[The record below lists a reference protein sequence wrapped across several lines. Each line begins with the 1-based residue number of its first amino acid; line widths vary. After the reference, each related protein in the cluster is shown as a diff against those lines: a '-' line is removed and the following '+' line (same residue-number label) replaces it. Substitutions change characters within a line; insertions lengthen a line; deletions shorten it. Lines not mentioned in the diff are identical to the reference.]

1 MADKAGRLDLEFL
14 ISESPDRER
23 ATLVEMRDGDS
34 SGPERRED
42 ELREL
47 RQSPATRRRTGPWRV
62 LLPRRSLRAPVLS
75 LTVPQQLYE
84 QVLRPADELYLWT
97 VYRYVDDRS
106 IHEESVNKAQLS
118 SATPNQADKTVS
130 VRLRYLY
137 EQGSPS
143 VEALLDKE
151 KENPFGD
158 YNQRNCQCQGRH
170 DRGWRRFKRLVGMG
184 EYTYVVQYEPGWT
197 VSHGEGHT
205 AHHSETFVIER
216 HTKDGGVQW
225 ECVCG
230 AWTEIKLEDAGR
242 ENMIVNVLYDS
253 GSAEER
259 VNLLRRGIPM
269 RWRLYALGFSALSA
283 IVIISSWVADQ
294 CSNGGALIGQ

>member
-1 MADKAGRLDLEFL
+1 MADGARRLDVRFL
-14 ISESPDRER
+14 IGKTPDRAE
-23 ATLVEMRDGDS
+23 AVSVEMRDGDT

-42 ELREL
+42 EVREL

-62 LLPRRSLRAPVLS
+62 LLPRRSLRSPVLR

-84 QVLRPADELYLWT
+84 QVLWPADDLYLWT
-97 VYRYVDDRS
+97 AWRYVNDGS
-106 IHEESVNKAQLS
+106 IHEETVNKAQLS

-158 YNQRNCQCQGRH
+158 YNQRNCQCQGQH

-230 AWTEIKLEDAGR
+230 AWTEIKPDDTGR
-242 ENMIVNVLYDS
+242 EDMIVNVLYDS
-253 GSAEER
+253 NSAEER
-259 VNLLRRGIPM
+259 VNLLRGGIPM
-269 RWRLYALGFSALSA
+269 RWRLYTLVLSAFSAIA
-283 IVIISSWVADQ
+283 IAASWIAGQ
-294 CSNGGALIGQ
+294 CSSGPTP

>member
-1 MADKAGRLDLEFL
+1 MADGARRLDVRFL
-14 ISESPDRER
+14 IGKTPDRAE
-23 ATLVEMRDGDS
+23 AVSVEMRDGDT

-42 ELREL
+42 EVREL

-62 LLPRRSLRAPVLS
+62 LLPRRSLRSPVLR

-84 QVLRPADELYLWT
+84 QVLWPADDLYLWT
-97 VYRYVDDRS
+97 AWRYVDDES
-106 IHEESVNKAQLS
+106 IHEETVNKAQLS

-158 YNQRNCQCQGRH
+158 YNQRNCQCRGRH
-170 DRGWRRFKRLVGMG
+170 DRWRWFKQLVGVG
-184 EYTYVVQYEPGWT
+184 KYTYVVQHEPSWT
-197 VSHGEGHT
+197 VSREEGHT
-205 AHHSETFVIER
+205 VHHSETFVIER
-216 HTKDGGVQW
+216 HAKDGGVQW

-230 AWTEIKLEDAGR
+230 AWTEIIPDDAGR
-242 ENMIVNVLYDS
+242 EDMIVNMLYDS
-253 GSAEER
+253 SSAEER
-259 VNLLRRGIPM
+259 VNLLRSGLPM
-269 RWRLYALGFSALSA
+269 RWRLYTLVLSAFSAIA
-283 IVIISSWVADQ
+283 IAASWIAGQ
-294 CSNGGALIGQ
+294 CSSGPTP

>member
-14 ISESPDRER
+14 IGESPDRER
-23 ATLVEMRDGDS
+23 ATSIEMRDGDS

-47 RQSPATRRRTGPWRV
+47 RQSPAARRRTGPWRV

-106 IHEESVNKAQLS
+106 IHEESVNKAQFS

-158 YNQRNCQCQGRH
+158 YNQRNCQCRGRH
-170 DRGWRRFKRLVGMG
+170 DRWRWFKQLVGVG
-184 EYTYVVQYEPGWT
+184 GYTYVVQHEPGWT
-197 VSHGEGHT
+197 VSRGEGHT
-205 AHHSETFVIER
+205 VHHSETFVIER
-216 HTKDGGVQW
+216 HAKNGGVQW

-230 AWTEIKLEDAGR
+230 AWTEIKPDDAGR
-242 ENMIVNVLYDS
+242 EDMIVNMLYDS
-253 GSAEER
+253 NSAEER
-259 VNLLRRGIPM
+259 VNLLRSGLPM
-269 RWRLYALGFSALSA
+269 RWRLYTLLLSALGA
-283 IVIISSWVADQ
+283 IIFVGSTVADQ
-294 CSNGGALIGQ
+294 CSNGGTPAG